1 MASPILWRLND
12 VSVCC
17 WHRGDDGIS
26 GLLHIL
32 RSKTTRTCWT
42 GFVDLCKWISG
53 TRWEVDFWRA
63 RLQISLSAGFWQIIG
78 CGILGGGHK
87 TQRPEI
93 SGGRRQRLYA
103 RTSPMVV
110 WAAASLQSWSSTS
123 AFYSDCQ
130 LSSCTRKHK
139 LNMWGRYLVE
149 QQPSLKERS
158 RRKWV
163 IWELSNGANSL
174 CFFPP
179 K

>member
-32 RSKTTRTCWT
+32 RSKITRTCWT

-110 WAAASLQSWSSTS
+110 WAAASLQSWSAFSIQHFIQIVSWRLVQESTNWMWEEDIS
-123 AFYSDCQ
+123 
-130 LSSCTRKHK
+130 LSSNHLFKREV
-139 LNMWGRYLVE
+139 GE
-149 QQPSLKERS
+149 
-158 RRKWV
+158 
-163 IWELSNGANSL
+163 NG
-174 CFFPP
+174 
-179 K
+179 